1 MIPEL
6 KKLPP
11 IEGFFVN
18 NSVDFCEKLEHQTI
32 ADDKIMVSFD
42 ASNRPSNEI
51 HGRL

>member
-18 NSVDFCEKLEHQTI
+18 NSVGFCEKLEHQTI
-32 ADDKIMVSFD
+32 ADDKIMVSFVVL
-42 ASNRPSNEI
+42 ALFPI
-51 HGRL
+51 VFQ